1 EEIAETVQGI
11 NEERKQIVSNI
22 VKEAEQM
29 VQPDNQ
35 DGVIIVAKE
44 GRNEGILGIVATQL
58 VKKYD
63 RPAIVLAI
71 KPETSQVKS
80 SARSI
85 PKFDLFKNCMQIRHL
100 FTHFGGHA
108 QAAGMSLPLEN
119 LSQL

>member
-1 EEIAETVQGI
+1 EEDVGFLIGPRLNAVGRLQDASLAVQVLLTEDQQEAEEIAETVQGI

-44 GRNEGILGIVATQL
+44 GRNEGVLGIIKCQY

-63 RPAIVLAI
+63 RQAMVLAI
-71 KPETSQVKS
+71 KTETS
-80 SARSI
+80 
-85 PKFDLFKNCMQIRHL
+85 
-100 FTHFGGHA
+100 
-108 QAAGMSLPLEN
+108 
-119 LSQL
+119 